1 MGKVANGIARMLQ
14 DGEARQEAKE
24 VRKVAKLKKVKAVED
39 SEDVAAEETSS
50 KKGKKSAK
58 KVDKVEAKGKEKA
71 KAKKNGNGE
80 SRGPQE
86 VPEGHVSVA
95 QLADEAEITAQSA
108 RVKLRASDIERPEGR
123 WVWPEGSKALK
134 KAREILGL

>member
-1 MGKVANGIARMLQ
+1 MGKIATEIAKALQ
-14 DGEARQEAKE
+14 DGEARQEKRE
-24 VRKVAKLKKVKAVED
+24 VKKVAKKVKKVEAE
-39 SEDVAAEETSS
+39 EAEETAAPA
-50 KKGKKSAK
+50 KKGGKAAK
-58 KVDKVEAKGKEKA
+58 KVVKAEKA
-71 KAKKNGNGE
+71 EKANGKAAKKGEGE

-86 VPEGHVSVA
+86 VPDGHVSVA
-95 QLADEAEITAQSA
+95 QLAEEAEITAQSA